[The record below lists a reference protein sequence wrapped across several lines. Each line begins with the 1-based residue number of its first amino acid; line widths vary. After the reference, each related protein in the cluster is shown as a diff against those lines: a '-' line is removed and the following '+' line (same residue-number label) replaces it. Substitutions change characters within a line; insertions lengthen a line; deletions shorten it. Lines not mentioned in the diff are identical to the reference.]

1 MQMQMAASRPL
12 TAGPTRA
19 FGARRASG
27 GRMVVQAVSL
37 DTVQKARGQLT
48 SLIKETNC
56 APILIRLAW
65 HDSGTFS
72 KVSQRK

>member
-1 MQMQMAASRPL
+1 
-12 TAGPTRA
+12 
-19 FGARRASG
+19 
-27 GRMVVQAVSL
+27 MVVQAVSL